1 MEDFLP
7 QLDVDKI
14 REFPAELGAFDSESL
29 CVRYSFA
36 HDEYTAAMRS
46 LPDANELPDHLKT
59 VVHEKTHLLH
69 FITTPF
75 GLLIYRLRG
84 LQTFLVSDAVRTARG
99 HGHAVAFP
107 LQKTFRT
114 LPGPVAREVEQR
126 IQVWYGVELLILIL
140 MGEIDVWQTHILT
153 NPYLRGVTLAEL
165 FAQIQYYLVQRQA
178 GPDVRAEPEKIDAE
192 NAGIEGTLL
201 ATDLLLGGANTLA
214 IIESAGTASEYFG
227 STRLTL
233 DQFKAEVEQAA
244 WSSTTAPKS
253 WLIDG
258 LRSVC
263 AASLPEFILSYL
275 ALCEV
280 ALFGPSLPEHRPLR
294 TRGINVREMLPF
306 LRWFDLI
313 HAASQV
319 PPMTSLADYG
329 RYTAAVCRAAGF
341 TPPGD
346 VVDASVAATP
356 EPPHDPSERAYWKA
370 QRMRRDMPAAFLNY
384 PSILARLPME
394 FDFPVI
400 TYRDRTLFLK
410 DKLLL
415 HQFVLGYLTRAVV
428 RRMLLRQDLAV
439 TMPYAPT
446 TEETAFYTA
455 ELAAVL
461 EGGLGYRVTGIA
473 LS

>member
-84 LQTFLVSDAVRTARG
+84 LQTFLVSDAIRTARG

-140 MGEIDVWQTHILT
+140 MGEIDVWPTHILT

-178 GPDVRAEPEKIDAE
+178 GPDVRAEPEKIDAK
-192 NAGIEGTLL
+192 NAGIEGALL

-214 IIESAGTASEYFG
+214 IIESAGTASEISGARG
-227 STRLTL
+227 SLWINSRQKSNRLRGRR
-233 DQFKAEVEQAA
+233 Q
-244 WSSTTAPKS
+244 
-253 WLIDG
+253 
-258 LRSVC
+258 LR
-263 AASLPEFILSYL
+263 
-275 ALCEV
+275 
-280 ALFGPSLPEHRPLR
+280 PSH
-294 TRGINVREMLPF
+294 G
-306 LRWFDLI
+306 
-313 HAASQV
+313 
-319 PPMTSLADYG
+319 
-329 RYTAAVCRAAGF
+329 
-341 TPPGD
+341 
-346 VVDASVAATP
+346 
-356 EPPHDPSERAYWKA
+356 
-370 QRMRRDMPAAFLNY
+370 
-384 PSILARLPME
+384 
-394 FDFPVI
+394 
-400 TYRDRTLFLK
+400 
-410 DKLLL
+410 
-415 HQFVLGYLTRAVV
+415 
-428 RRMLLRQDLAV
+428 
-439 TMPYAPT
+439 
-446 TEETAFYTA
+446 
-455 ELAAVL
+455 
-461 EGGLGYRVTGIA
+461 
-473 LS
+473 